1 MKRLT
6 LSLLVLLTASA
17 AFALDTTHR
26 GNRVGILLTPARYE
40 GADDRMSSA
49 IRKYLRDELQ
59 KSGFDAFEA
68 KATYDDLNRNMDSA
82 ADYYV
87 EIAASDAAADSH
99 GGVGVGAGAVAVDV
113 SLVVAHVAAEIRLY
127 DGRSLELVRRF
138 ELDHSK
144 KGVAPTSIGIGV
156 PGLLGWV
163 SVPVMEIA
171 QFKRAAHEV
180 ARDAASRIAEYK
192 QAE

>member
-1 MKRLT
+1 MRLT
-6 LSLLVLLTASA
+6 FVLVLLASVSA
-17 AFALDTTHR
+17 LGLDTTHR

-40 GADDRMSSA
+40 GTDERMASA
-49 IRKYLRDELQ
+49 IRKYLREELQ
-59 KSGFDAFEA
+59 KSGFDAFDT
-68 KATYDDLNRNMDSA
+68 KTTYDDLSRNVDSA

-113 SLVVAHVAAEIRLY
+113 SLVVAHVAAEVRLY
-127 DGRSLELVRRF
+127 DGRSLELIRRF
-138 ELDHSK
+138 DLDHSK

-156 PGLLGWV
+156 PGLIGWV